1 MSRFSILF
9 FFFFALAAPSM
20 AALPPLDDSERH
32 QNSTNVFRGEIR
44 AIYSRKK
51 VLGGD
56 SSNLELPLE
65 IEVVSSEKGALQK
78 GQVVHVHCWV
88 IDQRPAA
95 WVGDGGQ
102 RPHPREG
109 ATGLFFV
116 RESQPG
122 EYRLLHPNGWEPD

>member
-56 SSNLELPLE
+56 SSNLELLLE

-109 ATGLFFV
+109 AT
-116 RESQPG
+116 
-122 EYRLLHPNGWEPD
+122 